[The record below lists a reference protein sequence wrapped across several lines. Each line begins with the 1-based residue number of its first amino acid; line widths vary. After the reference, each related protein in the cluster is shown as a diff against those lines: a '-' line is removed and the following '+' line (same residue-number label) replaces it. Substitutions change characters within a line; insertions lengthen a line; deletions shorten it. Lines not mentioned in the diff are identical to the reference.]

1 MTATQN
7 PPNYGAKGWIV
18 VFCSALFYTYQFT
31 LRVSPNIMN
40 YELLSNFALES
51 AGLGILIGAY
61 NWAYSAMQI
70 PLGISMDR
78 IGPRFFLCA
87 AALICACA
95 SFLFG
100 HTSNP
105 FFGGCARFLMGLGS
119 ACGFIGTVKIGTLWV
134 DRRHVAKVTSVAI
147 LMGTAGASLG
157 GAPLE
162 VVLNTI
168 GFQHTMEML
177 GFIGLGIF
185 VLIYFFVHNHPTKD
199 GFKEH
204 AKNNPHNHPLTDIM
218 TLVKTPQ
225 AWIMAVYGMLMY
237 LPITV
242 MGVVWGVSFIRT
254 TEGVSDVVAAS
265 VVSTMFLGAAIGSPV
280 FAYFSDF
287 IHSRR
292 FPMALGSIITSFIW
306 FIVFL
311 ADVPLYMMYVLF
323 FIAGFTYTS
332 KCLSFASICEIMP
345 LQMSALSVAFVNM
358 IVMMTGILF
367 LPLLGSLI
375 DWHWDGAMQNG
386 IPLYDAGD
394 YSFALLAMP
403 VFLFLSFI
411 LTLFMKETH
420 PDHQATKIHAPP
432 IGDDVF

>member
-1 MTATQN
+1 MSDTHT
-7 PPNYGAKGWIV
+7 PSHTSFKGWLI

-40 YELLSNFALES
+40 HELLSNFALES
-51 AGLGILIGAY
+51 AGLGVLIGAY
-61 NWAYSAMQI
+61 DWAYSSMQI

-78 IGPRFFLCA
+78 IGPRFFICA
-87 AALICACA
+87 AAIICALAC
-95 SFLFG
+95 FLFG
-100 HTSNP
+100 HTSSP
-105 FFGGCARFLMGLGS
+105 FVGGLARFMMGLGS
-119 ACGFIGTVKIGTLWV
+119 ACGFIGTIKIGTLWL
-134 DRRHVAKVTSVAI
+134 DRRHVAKVTSIGI

-168 GFQHTMEML
+168 GFTNTLEML
-177 GFIGLGIF
+177 GYIGLGIS
-185 VLIYFFVHNHPTKD
+185 VLLFLFLQNHPSKD
-199 GFKEH
+199 GFKKQAHET
-204 AKNNPHNHPLTDIM
+204 PHNHPLTDIL
-218 TLVKTPQ
+218 TLAKTPQ

-242 MGVVWGVSFIRT
+242 MGVAWGVSFVRT
-254 TEGVSDVVAAS
+254 TENVSDVVAAS

-292 FPMALGSIITSFIW
+292 FPMALGSLITSFIW

-311 ADVPLYMMYVLF
+311 ADVPLYMLYVLF
-323 FIAGFTYTS
+323 FIAGFTYTA

-345 LQMSALSVAFVNM
+345 LNMSAVSVAFVNM
-358 IVMMTGILF
+358 VVMTTGIIF
-367 LPLLGSLI
+367 LPLMGALI
-375 DWHWDGAMQNG
+375 DWHWDGTMLNG
-386 IPLYDAGD
+386 IPLYEASD
-394 YSFALLAMP
+394 YTFALLLLP
-403 VFLFLSFI
+403 ISLLISFV

-420 PDHQATKIHAPP
+420 PDHQAPKIHTAPV
-432 IGDDVF
+432 GDDVF